1 MQATSCAARCRVL
14 QPPMRGAGTDTRP
27 CCDQHIAVLVPTRRG
42 ATTSAAATATVG
54 QKATTIYVDGCNR
67 WLPMLQPRPRHCGDT
82 HTGDA
87 TTARRSATTGK
98 FFCWIRLRFLLES
111 TNFFCFN
118 RLLDFLLLKFV
129 LLKSML
135 IFAVTGFVF
144 CWNRLIFCFNVLLD
158 FFGAEFCFLEP
169 MLIFLLEPAS
179 FLLQPCIGVFG

>member
-98 FFCWIRLRFLLES
+98 FF
-111 TNFFCFN
+111 
-118 RLLDFLLLKFV
+118 LLD
-129 LLKSML
+129 
-135 IFAVTGFVF
+135 
-144 CWNRLIFCFNVLLD
+144 
-158 FFGAEFCFLEP
+158 
-169 MLIFLLEPAS
+169 PAS
-179 FLLQPCIGVFG
+179 FFAGID